1 MIKYS
6 VMLPAPPGLGNV
18 KNIFFK
24 VCQCTPTILG
34 DIYFKRHG
42 RSVYLPARAD
52 MQKRN
57 CWTKWE
63 QNSLAGIIQSS
74 TGT

>member
-6 VMLPAPPGLGNV
+6 VMLPALQGLGNV
-18 KNIFFK
+18 KNTFLK

-34 DIYFKRHG
+34 DIYFKWHR
-42 RSVYLPARAD
+42 RSVYLPACAD

-57 CWTKWE
+57 C
-63 QNSLAGIIQSS
+63 
-74 TGT
+74 